1 MNKLPRQWGVGSRP
15 NPPPPLPSRE
25 GGEWGV
31 GSRPNPPPPLPSR
44 EGGEWGVGSAPH
56 SLGGKVRVF
65 IPQGKTCPIFLSMLP
80 NKTFMQSLFQKKP
93 ST

>member
-1 MNKLPRQWGVGSRP
+1 MAGRRSLENTVIKNTPLSRTRQCGA
-15 NPPPPLPSRE
+15 L
-25 GGEWGV
+25 
-31 GSRPNPPPPLPSR
+31 

-80 NKTFMQSLFQKKP
+80 NKTFMLRLFKKNLSLKSQAEGK
-93 ST
+93 